1 MTVLNSIQYGK
12 ITYDCKQFRGQ
23 SSLPGLECR
32 AGESAR
38 PQETNTRKTIL
49 MTFTRTLFSAVAAAT
64 LLLAPT
70 AISSAFAQ
78 AYPTRPVKV
87 VVPFPA
93 GGTTDILARH
103 VSQKLGERL
112 GQQFVVDNRAGAGG
126 NIGTEYTAK
135 SEPDGYTIMMGT
147 IGTHSINISLYNK
160 LGYDP
165 VKDFA
170 PLSLI
175 AMVANVL
182 VVHPSVPARNVQEFI
197 ALAKSQPGK
206 LNFGTPGN
214 GTSGHLSAELFKT
227 MTGTDLVHV
236 PYRGSGPML
245 TDLLGGNVQFTFD
258 NLPSALPHI
267 RSGALRAL
275 GVTTPKRWPSTPD
288 IPTIAEQ
295 GLPDYS
301 ATAWF
306 AMYAPIKTP
315 APIVARLNQEIDA
328 ILKTPEMKAQF
339 DQQGAEPVGGSP
351 QVLADLMKSEIEKW
365 AKAVK
370 ASGAR
375 ID

>member
-1 MTVLNSIQYGK
+1 
-12 ITYDCKQFRGQ
+12 
-23 SSLPGLECR
+23 
-32 AGESAR
+32 
-38 PQETNTRKTIL
+38 
-49 MTFTRTLFSAVAAAT
+49 MTFTRTFLAAAAAA
-64 LLLAPT
+64 LLLAP
-70 AISSAFAQ
+70 AAPSAFAQ
-78 AYPTRPVKV
+78 AYPTKPVKV

-103 VSQKLGERL
+103 ISAKLSERL

-126 NIGTEYTAK
+126 NIGTEFTAK

-147 IGTHSINISLYNK
+147 IGTHSINISLYSK

-170 PLSLI
+170 PVSLV

-182 VVHPSVPARNVQEFI
+182 VVHPSVPAKNVQEFV

-227 MTGTDLVHV
+227 MTGTDMVHV

-306 AMYAPIKTP
+306 AMYAPAKTP
-315 APIVARLNQEIDA
+315 AAIVAKLSDEIDA

-339 DQQGAEPVGGSP
+339 DQQGADPVGGKP
-351 QVLADLMKSEIEKW
+351 QVLADLMKTEIDKW

>member
-1 MTVLNSIQYGK
+1 
-12 ITYDCKQFRGQ
+12 
-23 SSLPGLECR
+23 
-32 AGESAR
+32 
-38 PQETNTRKTIL
+38 
-49 MTFTRTLFSAVAAAT
+49 MTFTRTLFSVVAAAT
-64 LLLAPT
+64 LLLAPV
-70 AISSAFAQ
+70 AITGAFAQ
-78 AYPTRPVKV
+78 AYPNKPVKV

-93 GGTTDILARH
+93 GGTTDILARL
-103 VSQKLGERL
+103 VSQKLTERL

-135 SEPDGYTIMMGT
+135 SDPDGYTIMMGT
-147 IGTHSINISLYNK
+147 IGTHSINISLYSK

-170 PLSLI
+170 PLSLV

-182 VVHPSVPARNVQEFI
+182 VVHPSVPAKNVQEFL
-197 ALAKSQPGK
+197 ALAKAQPGK

-214 GTSGHLSAELFKT
+214 GTSGHLSTELLKT
-227 MTGTDLVHV
+227 MSGTDMIHV

-245 TDLLGGNVQFTFD
+245 TDLLGGNVQFTID
-258 NLPSALPHI
+258 NLPSSLPHI

-275 GVTTPKRWPSTPD
+275 GVTTPQRWPSTPE

-306 AMYAPIKTP
+306 AMYAPAKTP
-315 APIVARLNQEIDA
+315 PAIVAKLNEEIDA
-328 ILKTPEMKAQF
+328 ILKTPDMKAQF
-339 DQQGAEPVGGSP
+339 DQQGAQPVGGKP
-351 QVLADLMKSEIEKW
+351 QVLADLMKSEIDKW

-370 ASGAR
+370 ASGAK

>member
-1 MTVLNSIQYGK
+1 
-12 ITYDCKQFRGQ
+12 
-23 SSLPGLECR
+23 
-32 AGESAR
+32 
-38 PQETNTRKTIL
+38 
-49 MTFTRTLFSAVAAAT
+49 
-64 LLLAPT
+64 
-70 AISSAFAQ
+70 
-78 AYPTRPVKV
+78 
-87 VVPFPA
+87 
-93 GGTTDILARH
+93 
-103 VSQKLGERL
+103 
-112 GQQFVVDNRAGAGG
+112 
-126 NIGTEYTAK
+126 
-135 SEPDGYTIMMGT
+135 
-147 IGTHSINISLYNK
+147 
-160 LGYDP
+160 
-165 VKDFA
+165 
-170 PLSLI
+170 
-175 AMVANVL
+175 
-182 VVHPSVPARNVQEFI
+182 
-197 ALAKSQPGK
+197 
-206 LNFGTPGN
+206 
-214 GTSGHLSAELFKT
+214 
-227 MTGTDLVHV
+227 
-236 PYRGSGPML
+236 ML

-328 ILKTPEMKAQF
+328 ILKSPEMKAQF

-351 QVLADLMKSEIEKW
+351 QVLADLMKTEIEKW

>member
-1 MTVLNSIQYGK
+1 
-12 ITYDCKQFRGQ
+12 
-23 SSLPGLECR
+23 
-32 AGESAR
+32 
-38 PQETNTRKTIL
+38 
-49 MTFTRTLFSAVAAAT
+49 MTFTRTLLSAVAVAAAT
-64 LLLAPT
+64 LLAPAAMT
-70 AISSAFAQ
+70 SVAWAQ
-78 AYPTRPVKV
+78 AYPNKPVKV

-93 GGTTDILARH
+93 GGTTDILARL
-103 VSQKLGERL
+103 VSQKLTERL

-135 SEPDGYTIMMGT
+135 SDPDGYTIMMGT
-147 IGTHSINISLYNK
+147 IGTHSINISLYSK

-170 PLSLI
+170 PLSLV

-182 VVHPSVPARNVQEFI
+182 VVHPSVPAKNVQEFI

-275 GVTTPKRWPSTPD
+275 AVTTPKRWPSTPD
-288 IPTIAEQ
+288 IPTVAEQ

-306 AMYAPIKTP
+306 AMYAPAKTP
-315 APIVARLNQEIDA
+315 ALIVDKLNAEIDA

-339 DQQGAEPVGGSP
+339 DQQGAQPVGGKP
-351 QVLADLMKSEIEKW
+351 QVLADLMKGEIEKW

>member
-1 MTVLNSIQYGK
+1 
-12 ITYDCKQFRGQ
+12 
-23 SSLPGLECR
+23 
-32 AGESAR
+32 
-38 PQETNTRKTIL
+38 
-49 MTFTRTLFSAVAAAT
+49 MTFTRTLLSAVAVAAAT
-64 LLLAPT
+64 LLLSPV
-70 AISSAFAQ
+70 AFAQ
-78 AYPTRPVKV
+78 AYPTKPVKV

-93 GGTTDILARH
+93 GGTTDILARL
-103 VSQKLGERL
+103 VSAKLTERL
-112 GQQFVVDNRAGAGG
+112 GQQFVVDNRSGAGG
-126 NIGTEYTAK
+126 NIGTEFTAK
-135 SEPDGYTIMMGT
+135 ADPDGYTIMMGT
-147 IGTHSINISLYNK
+147 IGTHSINISLYSK

-170 PLSLI
+170 PLSLV

-182 VVHPSVPARNVQEFI
+182 VVHPSVPAKTVQEFI

-227 MTGTDLVHV
+227 MTNTDLVHV

-306 AMYAPIKTP
+306 AMYAPAKTP
-315 APIVARLNQEIDA
+315 APIVAKLNQEIDA

-339 DQQGAEPVGGSP
+339 DQQGAEPVGGKP
-351 QVLADLMKSEIEKW
+351 EVLADLMKGEIEKW

>member
-1 MTVLNSIQYGK
+1 M
-12 ITYDCKQFRGQ
+12 R
-23 SSLPGLECR
+23 
-32 AGESAR
+32 
-38 PQETNTRKTIL
+38 
-49 MTFTRTLFSAVAAAT
+49 FTRLIAASA
-64 LLLAPT
+64 LLLT
-70 AISSAFAQ
+70 AALPAFGQ
-78 AYPTRPVKV
+78 AYPTKPVKV

-103 VSQKLGERL
+103 VAAKLSERL
-112 GQQFVVDNRAGAGG
+112 GQQFIVDNKAGAGG
-126 NIGTEYTAK
+126 NIGTEFTAK
-135 SEPDGYTIMMGT
+135 ADADGYTIMMGT
-147 IGTHSINISLYNK
+147 IGTHAINISLYNK

-170 PLSLI
+170 PLSLV

-182 VVHPSVPARNVQEFI
+182 VVHPSVPAKNVQEFI
-197 ALAKSQPGK
+197 ALAKAQPGK

-227 MTGTDLVHV
+227 MTGTDLIHV

-306 AMYAPIKTP
+306 AMYAPVKTP
-315 APIVARLNQEIDA
+315 APILAKLNSEIDA

-339 DQQGAEPVGGSP
+339 DQQGAEPVGGKP
-351 QVLADLMKSEIEKW
+351 EVLADLMKTEIEKW

-370 ASGAR
+370 ASGAK

>member
-1 MTVLNSIQYGK
+1 MTIS
-12 ITYDCKQFRGQ
+12 
-23 SSLPGLECR
+23 
-32 AGESAR
+32 
-38 PQETNTRKTIL
+38 
-49 MTFTRTLFSAVAAAT
+49 RTLIAAAAT
-64 LLLAPT
+64 FLVLCTTAP
-70 AISSAFAQ
+70 AALAQ
-78 AYPTRPVKV
+78 AYPTKPVRV

-103 VSQKLGERL
+103 VSQKLTERL
-112 GQQFVVDNRAGAGG
+112 GQQFVVDNKAGAGG
-126 NIGTEYTAK
+126 NIGTEAVAK
-135 SEPDGYTIMMGT
+135 SDPDGYTIMMGT
-147 IGTHSINISLYNK
+147 IGTHSINISLYSK
-160 LGYDP
+160 LSYDP

-170 PLSLI
+170 PISLV

-182 VVHPSVPARNVQEFI
+182 VVHPSVPAKNVQEFI

-214 GTSGHLSAELFKT
+214 GTSGHLSAELFKS
-227 MTGTDLVHV
+227 MTGTDMIHV

-306 AMYAPIKTP
+306 AMYAPAKTP
-315 APIVARLNQEIDA
+315 PAIVNKLSDEIDT

-339 DQQGAEPVGGSP
+339 EQQGADPVGGKP
-351 QVLADLMKSEIEKW
+351 QVLADLMKTEIEKW